1 MSAESSLRTAL
12 IGYAPLVAQVPAA
25 RISIDAVPQDAARPY
40 IAFSTQAAE
49 PTFGLSNA
57 LLGTVTS
64 IDIQIV
70 GRTRAEAITVREL
83 VQAALLAAS
92 WPWVRTGAGYDA
104 ENDIEAEVVS
114 VNWME

>member
-1 MSAESSLRTAL
+1 MSAEAELRAVLTAH
-12 IGYAPLVAQVPAA
+12 APLMAVVPAS
-25 RISIDAVPQDAARPY
+25 RIAIDAVPQDGDRPF

-70 GRTRAEAITVREL
+70 GANRAQAIAIREL
-83 VQAALLAAS
+83 VQSALLAAG
-92 WPWVRTGAGYDA
+92 WPWVRSTAGYDA
-104 ENDIEAEVVS
+104 ENDLEAEVVS

>member
-1 MSAESSLRTAL
+1 MSAEADLRAVL
-12 IGYAPLVAQVPAA
+12 LAHAPLVAVVPAA
-25 RISIDAVPQDAARPY
+25 RIAIDAVPQDGTRPY
-40 IAFSTQAAE
+40 IAFSTQTAE

-57 LLGTVTS
+57 LLGLVTS

-70 GRTRAEAITVREL
+70 GATRAQSITVREL
-83 VQAALLAAS
+83 VQDALLAGG
-92 WPWVRTGAGYDA
+92 WPWVRSTAGYDA

>member
-1 MSAESSLRTAL
+1 MSVEAELRAVL
-12 IGYAPLVAQVPAA
+12 VAHAPLLAVVPAA
-25 RISIDAVPQDAARPY
+25 RIAIDAVPQDQARPY
-40 IAFSTQAAE
+40 IAFSTQTSE

-57 LLGTVTS
+57 LLGNITS

-70 GRTRAEAITVREL
+70 GTTRAQAIAAREL
-83 VQAALLAAS
+83 VQDALLAAG
-92 WPWVRTGAGYDA
+92 WPWVRTTAGYDA